1 MIDPASLILE
11 ALKSGALI
19 VGGKAASEATKDA
32 YDHLK
37 DLIRRKIGAKT
48 LETGAPTKPT
58 EWEVLIDQHQ
68 LSSDAQIVD
77 AARAVLALEGQSDK
91 THYNVELAGRIEGSV
106 VGSHNTVTM
115 TFDKRVDR
123 D

>member
-1 MIDPASLILE
+1 MIDPTSLILE

-19 VGGKAASEATKDA
+19 VGGKAASEATKDV
-32 YDHLK
+32 YDQLK

-48 LETGAPTKPT
+48 LDTAAPAKPT
-58 EWEVLIDQHQ
+58 DWEVLINQHQ
-68 LSSDAQIVD
+68 LSSDAEILD
-77 AARAVLALEGQSDK
+77 AARAVLASEGQSDQ
-91 THYNVELAGRIEGSV
+91 TRYSVEVKGRIEGSV

-115 TFDKRVDR
+115 TFDKGPDR